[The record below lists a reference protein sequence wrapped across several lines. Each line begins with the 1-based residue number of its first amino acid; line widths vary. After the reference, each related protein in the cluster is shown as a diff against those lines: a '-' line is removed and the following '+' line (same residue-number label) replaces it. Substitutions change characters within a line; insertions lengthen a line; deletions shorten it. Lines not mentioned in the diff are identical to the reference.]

1 MSERFG
7 RMVGTK
13 EASRDFSFVWL
24 LVGGYYL
31 NRRVCA
37 SGLEDWTDGGRDLG
51 RAAMKIL
58 TRLRARVLGRYIPK
72 GEEGAV
78 MSEYV
83 VLVGV
88 VSLSLATSIA
98 ALGPVLFASYERARG
113 IIICPIP

>member
-37 SGLEDWTDGGRDLG
+37 SGLEIGPMVVVTL
-51 RAAMKIL
+51 
-58 TRLRARVLGRYIPK
+58 
-72 GEEGAV
+72 EEQ
-78 MSEYV
+78 
-83 VLVGV
+83 
-88 VSLSLATSIA
+88 
-98 ALGPVLFASYERARG
+98 P
-113 IIICPIP
+113 